1 MKGLITTHQQKMLK
15 SSRLTISAFVIIF
28 SKPFL
33 FWSAKFLT
41 RSVWLQPQFRDKDL
55 EIRRKEFM
63 RTLIKNP
70 TKLLIIVERSKG
82 ERSIPEMDKVLNQSS
97 TPATHFRKRNCCL
110 KLFDELAGEVV
121 SSSHDDS
128 DGVGQAAQA
137 EAQGGS
143 PH

>member
-1 MKGLITTHQQKMLK
+1 MRKNVKKAESVRYYNSFLK
-15 SSRLTISAFVIIF
+15 TFV
-28 SKPFL
+28 
-33 FWSAKFLT
+33 FWSAMFLT
-41 RSVWLQPQFRDKDL
+41 RSVWLQSRFRDKKL

-110 KLFDELAGEVV
+110 RLFDKLAGEVV
-121 SSSHDDS
+121 GSSHNDS

-137 EAQGGS
+137 AAQGGS

>member
-1 MKGLITTHQQKMLK
+1 
-15 SSRLTISAFVIIF
+15 
-28 SKPFL
+28 
-33 FWSAKFLT
+33 
-41 RSVWLQPQFRDKDL
+41 
-55 EIRRKEFM
+55 M

-97 TPATHFRKRNCCL
+97 TPATHFRRSNCCL
-110 KLFDELAGEVV
+110 KVFDELAGEVV

-128 DGVGQAAQA
+128 DGVGQVAQA

-143 PH
+143 LH